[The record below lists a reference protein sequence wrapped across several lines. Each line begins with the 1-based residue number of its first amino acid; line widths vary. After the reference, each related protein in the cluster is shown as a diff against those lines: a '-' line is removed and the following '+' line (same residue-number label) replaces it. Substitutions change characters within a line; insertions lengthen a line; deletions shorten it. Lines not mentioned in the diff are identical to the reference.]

1 MSRLSFLLFRGRGQ
15 AIDSQAATTPTHPLE
30 WVKAKGRSDSLARLA
45 RDERHLRSKNRR
57 SDLQFTLRL
66 SQLAAFFIDA
76 RAERFTVQSLSRVST
91 VYKVRYQWECTTIHT
106 AIDDDP
112 SAGSPTETLLRL
124 LLPLNDQVRPAFPTP
139 NNSVES
145 KGLTKPFDR

>member
-1 MSRLSFLLFRGRGQ
+1 MTSKMSRLSFLLFRGRGQ
-15 AIDSQAATTPTHPLE
+15 AIDSQAATTPTHPSH

-76 RAERFTVQSLSRVST
+76 RAERFTVQSLCSLSYNRMSFKASVLPFTSDRSMMILPQ
-91 VYKVRYQWECTTIHT
+91 VH
-106 AIDDDP
+106 
-112 SAGSPTETLLRL
+112 LR
-124 LLPLNDQVRPAFPTP
+124 
-139 NNSVES
+139 
-145 KGLTKPFDR
+145 KPCYDFYFL

>member
-1 MSRLSFLLFRGRGQ
+1 MGKS
-15 AIDSQAATTPTHPLE
+15 
-30 WVKAKGRSDSLARLA
+30 KGRSDSLARLA

-76 RAERFTVQSLSRVST
+76 RAERFTVQSLSLFS
-91 VYKVRYQWECTTIHT
+91 VYNVDGLMYKLPFTF
-106 AIDDDP
+106 DDDP

-124 LLPLNDQVRPAFPTP
+124 LLPLNDQVRPAFPKPTC
-139 NNSVES
+139 SIES
-145 KGLTKPFDR
+145 KGLTKPYDR

>member
-1 MSRLSFLLFRGRGQ
+1 MTSKMSCLSFLLFRGRGQ
-15 AIDSQAATTPTHPLE
+15 AIDSQAATTPTHPSH

-76 RAERFTVQSLSRVST
+76 RAERFTVQSLSRVSI
-91 VYKVRYQWECTTIHT
+91 VYIWFDINESVLPFTSDRSMMILPQVH
-106 AIDDDP
+106 
-112 SAGSPTETLLRL
+112 LR
-124 LLPLNDQVRPAFPTP
+124 
-139 NNSVES
+139 
-145 KGLTKPFDR
+145 KPCYDFYFL